1 MTFQERLAQFKQSVE
16 NIFRTPEHVTA
27 ARGISAE
34 AFEKIMQPAPLAAF
48 IPDQYG
54 GHGNDTANAL
64 QILEAAGYES
74 LPLSLMLGINGA
86 LFIQPVARY
95 ASEPLK
101 HDLFDK
107 FIREKRMGGLMITE
121 PDYGSDALRM
131 QTSYQEHGDYYNVTG
146 TKHWGGLTGRAD
158 FWLLTARKRNERG
171 ELARDVDFFV
181 HDNRKDGI
189 KVEEYYANLG
199 LYLITYGRNKIN
211 ADIPKEQRLMPES
224 SGVKMMLDLLHRSRS
239 QFPGMGVGYIRRLL
253 DEAMTHCRERI
264 VGGSSLITYDQVKR
278 RLNEMQAAYTI
289 TSAMCYFT
297 AKTASIRESMAD
309 RDVTANSIKTVVTDF
324 MQETAQHLL
333 QLVGAKGYSYDH
345 IAGRS
350 VVDSR
355 PFQIFEGSNDILYQQ
370 ISDSV
375 IKMMRKMKE
384 INLYQ
389 FFSQYEFS
397 SRAAEYLKDAL
408 NVNIDTTVAQH
419 KMVELGKAI
428 SKIIS
433 LEMVLRFSEKNFNRE
448 LIRNAVQT
456 LVADIQSMMFNYNV
470 HRPALVSEYYNEN
483 SSWSLA

>member
-1 MTFQERLAQFKQSVE
+1 MTFQERLSSFKETVE
-16 NIFRTPEHVTA
+16 QIFRTPGHVTA

-34 AFEKIMQPAPLAAF
+34 SFEQIMKPAPLAAF

-54 GHGNDTANAL
+54 GHGNETGNAL

-95 ASEPLK
+95 AQEPLK
-101 HDLFDK
+101 QDLFDK

-131 QTSYQEHGDYYNVTG
+131 QTSFQERGDSYNITG

-158 FWLLTARKRNERG
+158 FWLLTARRKNEKG

-211 ADIPKEQRLMPES
+211 ADIPKDQRLVPES

-253 DEAMTHCRERI
+253 DEAVTHCRERV
-264 VGGSSLITYDQVKR
+264 VGGTSLLSYDQVKR
-278 RLNEMQAAYTI
+278 RINDMQMAYTI

-309 RDVTANSIKTVVTDF
+309 RDVTANAIKTVVTDF
-324 MQETAQHLL
+324 MQETAQNLL

-375 IKMMRKMKE
+375 LKMMRKVKE
-384 INLYQ
+384 INLYE
-389 FFSQYEFS
+389 FFSQYEFT
-397 SRAAEYLKDAL
+397 SRAAGYVKEAL
-408 NVNIDTTVAQH
+408 NVNLDTAIAQH
-419 KMVELGKAI
+419 KMVDLGKAI
-428 SKIIS
+428 SKVIS
-433 LEMVLRFSEKNFNRE
+433 LEMVLRFSEQNFNKD
-448 LIRNAVQT
+448 LINNAVNS
-456 LVADIQSMMFNYNV
+456 LVADIQSMMFNYTV
-470 HRPALVSEYYNEN
+470 LRPALVTEYYHEN
-483 SSWSLA
+483 SSWSKA